1 MSLQGDRDLNTQI
14 YEDGGKLEL
23 CWHKTRNTKN
33 YQQPPGARIGKV
45 SSESWP
51 LAWQEYRPQEEGTGE
66 GNQAESRVALNDR
79 VRSRGSAPG
88 AVGSELVR

>member
-33 YQQPPGARIGKV
+33 YQQPPEAKRDRKVFSPALLEGACPFPHHDFRLF
-45 SSESWP
+45 P
-51 LAWQEYRPQEEGTGE
+51 P
-66 GNQAESRVALNDR
+66 
-79 VRSRGSAPG
+79 
-88 AVGSELVR
+88 ELGQNTFLLF